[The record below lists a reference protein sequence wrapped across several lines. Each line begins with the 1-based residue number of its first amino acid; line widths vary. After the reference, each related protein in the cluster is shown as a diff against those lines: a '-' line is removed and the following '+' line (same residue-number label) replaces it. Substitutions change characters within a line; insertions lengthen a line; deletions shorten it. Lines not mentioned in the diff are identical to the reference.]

1 MKTSASEGKHGIECT
16 ARMQLDD
23 LDFADDLALLSQS
36 QQQIHEKTISVAVA
50 PAAINEHL
58 GPLQI
63 SLGNMLI
70 DITKFIFIF
79 LLVISSF
86 ACGLHQLYY
95 YYLSNEEDN
104 RPRAFS
110 S

>member
-1 MKTSASEGKHGIECT
+1 MSNFLVLIYTYASVSTVTDKIDNIFFYNIFF
-16 ARMQLDD
+16 Q
-23 LDFADDLALLSQS
+23 
-36 QQQIHEKTISVAVA
+36 
-50 PAAINEHL
+50 INEHL

>member
-1 MKTSASEGKHGIECT
+1 MSNFLVLIYTYASVSTVTDKI
-16 ARMQLDD
+16 D
-23 LDFADDLALLSQS
+23 
-36 QQQIHEKTISVAVA
+36 TIFFYNIIFQ
-50 PAAINEHL
+50 INEHL

>member
-1 MKTSASEGKHGIECT
+1 MVQQHSS
-16 ARMQLDD
+16 
-23 LDFADDLALLSQS
+23 LSVRRQNPLTVRKVK
-36 QQQIHEKTISVAVA
+36 QV
-50 PAAINEHL
+50 NEQL

-70 DITKFIFIF
+70 DITKFLFIF
-79 LLVISSF
+79 LLVITSF

-95 YYLSNEEDN
+95 YYVTETNDM
-104 RPRAFS
+104 RPEAFS

>member
-1 MKTSASEGKHGIECT
+1 
-16 ARMQLDD
+16 
-23 LDFADDLALLSQS
+23 
-36 QQQIHEKTISVAVA
+36 
-50 PAAINEHL
+50 
-58 GPLQI
+58 
-63 SLGNMLI
+63 MLI

-95 YYLSNEEDN
+95 YYLSNDEDN